1 MRSNIEIRCRP
12 NIAKPRGIV
21 GAEGDGQ
28 AEMVEG
34 DGGVLRQVVDVAEE
48 LVGQWADLDAG
59 VFGD

>member
-1 MRSNIEIRCRP
+1 
-12 NIAKPRGIV
+12 
-21 GAEGDGQ
+21 
-28 AEMVEG
+28 MVEG